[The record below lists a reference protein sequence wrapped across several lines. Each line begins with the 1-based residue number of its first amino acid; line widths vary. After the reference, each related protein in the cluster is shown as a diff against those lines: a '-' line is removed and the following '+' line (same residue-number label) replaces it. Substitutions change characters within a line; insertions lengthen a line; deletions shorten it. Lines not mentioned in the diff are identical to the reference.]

1 MRQLWAL
8 RQRWIEA
15 DRREW
20 QRAAMVACVV
30 ANAHRGKRRAYKIT
44 DFMPSEKKGPSRAQT
59 PDEQLAVLKSIFGP
73 PGGRGRG
80 TKRR

>member
-8 RQRWIEA
+8 RERGIEA

-20 QRAAMVACVV
+20 QRSAMVACVI
-30 ANAHRGKRRAYKIT
+30 ANAHRGKRRAFKLA
-44 DFMPSEKKGPSRAQT
+44 DFMPSEKKRSARAQT
-59 PDEQLAVLKSIFGP
+59 PEEQLAVLKGIFGP
-73 PGGRGRG
+73 PGGRRG

>member
-8 RQRWIEA
+8 RERWIEA

-20 QRAAMVACVV
+20 QRSAMVASVI
-30 ANAHRGKRRAYKIT
+30 ANAHRGKRRAFKVS
-44 DFMPSEKKGPSRAQT
+44 DFMPSEKKRSARAQT
-59 PDEQLAVLKSIFGP
+59 PEEQLAVLKGIFGP
-73 PGGRGRG
+73 PGGRRG

>member
-8 RQRWIEA
+8 RERWIEA

-20 QRAAMVACVV
+20 QRSAMVACVI
-30 ANAHRGKRRAYKIT
+30 ANAHRGKRRAFKLA
-44 DFMPSEKKGPSRAQT
+44 DFMPSEKKRSARAQT
-59 PDEQLAVLKSIFGP
+59 PEEQLAVLKGIFGP
-73 PGGRGRG
+73 PGGRRG